1 MARPIV
7 ARPQTTVLGASRQW
21 NSPLARPQI
30 SPSTQGLQAGAL
42 LRLRAIRTSSIAG
55 KLTLQPADMVAE
67 DVDPLR
73 AQGFQDV
80 EILHIV
86 AVVAYY
92 AYVNRIADGLGVLL
106 GPKA

>member
-1 MARPIV
+1 M
-7 ARPQTTVLGASRQW
+7 
-21 NSPLARPQI
+21 
-30 SPSTQGLQAGAL
+30 
-42 LRLRAIRTSSIAG
+42 
-55 KLTLQPADMVAE
+55 TLQPADMVAE

-106 GPKA
+106 VPKA